1 MYCPAISLDGVV
13 NNLEIRYVLPSGE
26 RSVKL
31 EIRYVLPSG
40 ERSDKLEIR

>member
-1 MYCPAISLDGVV
+1 M
-13 NNLEIRYVLPSGE
+13 LPSGE

-40 ERSDKLEIR
+40 ERSVKLEIR

>member
-1 MYCPAISLDGVV
+1 M
-13 NNLEIRYVLPSGE
+13 LPSGE
-26 RSVKL
+26 RSDKL